1 MRDIV
6 RSLPGDVLPENAE
19 LGQQVL
25 AACAATALRDC
36 GVEVHLLAA
45 PGEPDA
51 QAHLQDYGQE
61 LAHQIDRDGPV
72 DLLIGLSVGAQVAA
86 VAATTP
92 VQQQTLPRVRHL
104 MLISPTVDPQI
115 RTTPRLLGRWLA
127 GGRLERPALF
137 VEQFPEWRRA
147 GPRRMFQVVRSA
159 VTVRIEDLL
168 PGLRARLTVVH
179 GENDAITSHSYA
191 AGLATDHGG
200 ELLVVPNATHSWP
213 YADADRFADTVQG
226 LLT

>member
-1 MRDIV
+1 MLIVPGAAV
-6 RSLPGDVLPENAE
+6 RSYVRP
-19 LGQQVL
+19 
-25 AACAATALRDC
+25 AADALRDR
-36 GVEVHLLAA
+36 GVEVHLLPA

-51 QAHLQDYGQE
+51 QAHLHKYGRE
-61 LAHQIDRDGPV
+61 LAHQISRDDPA

-86 VAATTP
+86 VAATTRDP
-92 VQQQTLPRVRHL
+92 YQVRHL

-115 RTTPRLLGRWLA
+115 RTTPRLLSRWLA

-137 VEQFPEWRRA
+137 LEQFPEWRRA
-147 GPRRMFQVVRSA
+147 GPRRLFQVVRSA

-168 PGLRARLTVVH
+168 PNLRARLTVVH
-179 GENDAITSHSYA
+179 GEHDTITSHSYA

-213 YADADRFADTVQG
+213 YADTDRFADTVQG

>member
-1 MRDIV
+1 VPRVLIVPGAAV
-6 RSLPGDVLPENAE
+6 RSYVRP
-19 LGQQVL
+19 
-25 AACAATALRDC
+25 AADALRDR
-36 GVEVHLLAA
+36 GVEVHILAA
-45 PGEPDA
+45 PGEPGA

-61 LAHQIDRDGPV
+61 LAYQIDRDGPV
-72 DLLIGLSVGAQVAA
+72 DLLIGLSVGAQVAV

-92 VQQQTLPRVRHL
+92 VQQQILLRVRHL

-127 GGRLERPALF
+127 GGRLERPTLF
-137 VEQFPEWRRA
+137 LEQFPEWRRA
-147 GPRRMFQVVRSA
+147 GPRRLLQVVRSA